1 MTYNKYME
9 DIKQMLEI
17 PTKEQIISKWQQEV
31 KGFALTEEYCKF
43 CALVEEDCICPLED
57 RYDEDGI
64 ASYE

>member
-1 MTYNKYME
+1 ME

-17 PTKEQIISKWQQEV
+17 PTKEEIISKWQQEV
-31 KGFALTEEYCKF
+31 REQLREHCRFCGVYKEPVTEN
-43 CALVEEDCICPLED
+43 CACPLED